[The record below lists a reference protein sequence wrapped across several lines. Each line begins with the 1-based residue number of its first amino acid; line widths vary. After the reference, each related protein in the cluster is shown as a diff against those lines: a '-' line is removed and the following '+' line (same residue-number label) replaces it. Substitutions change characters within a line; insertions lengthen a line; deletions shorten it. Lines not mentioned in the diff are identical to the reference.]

1 MSTTLAALSL
11 ARRGAAA
18 LVVALPVIA
27 FLVRGGLADPGS
39 VPAGRGVWETT
50 VGSLLLGLSAAGGAT
65 LLAIPAAMVLGR
77 RAGSGLLVGLC
88 LVPLLVPSYV
98 LAIGWYPVLGSR
110 GLLGGLSSPAPL
122 HTPVGAGL
130 VQAFQLWPIPALLG
144 AAALA
149 RADARLDE
157 AARLLAGRGLALR
170 LAMPGLGAGFAV
182 ALVLSAGDFGVSG
195 CFTLPTVS
203 EEVYARYS
211 SLRDHRA
218 AALAALP
225 LILLLP
231 PLLLVAVRTSGRMR
245 ASDQRPWKDAG
256 PVSRAAFLL
265 VLAVAVG
272 VPVGYLVRTGGA
284 IVPKVASLHAGE
296 IGSTLLY
303 AGFGT
308 LLGGALAILG
318 TGVRSRALVEAGF
331 LLPFAL
337 PGVITGLGVLA
348 LDRAAHGGL
357 RDALGG
363 GTLLV
368 LGIAVRV
375 AWLPW
380 KAIDLTLVTGPDPA
394 LEAAAV
400 HGAGPLARWCRI
412 LAPRSAPA
420 FAAGLAAAFLLAV
433 GEIGVVVLLLPPGDS
448 TLSVRIFDMIHYG
461 YNANVAALCLVMA
474 GVLVLA
480 VPLVV
485 SARDAW
491 RRA

>member
-1 MSTTLAALSL
+1 MPTLAILSS

-18 LVVALPVIA
+18 LVVAMPVIA
-27 FLVRGGLADPGS
+27 FLVRGLLAEPGP

-50 VGSLLLGLSAAGGAT
+50 IGSLLLGLSAAGGAT
-65 LLAIPAAMVLGR
+65 LLGIPAAMVLGR
-77 RAGSGLLVGLC
+77 RAGSGLLLGLC

-98 LAIGWYPVLGSR
+98 LAIGWYPVLGTR
-110 GLLGGLSSPAPL
+110 GLLGGLSYPAPL
-122 HTPVGAGL
+122 HTPLGAGL

-149 RADARLDE
+149 RSDARLDE
-157 AARLLAGRGLALR
+157 AARLLAGRGMALR
-170 LAMPGLGAGFAV
+170 LSAPGLGAGFAV

-195 CFTLPTVS
+195 CFTLATVS

-211 SLRDHRA
+211 SLFDPRA
-218 AALAALP
+218 AAIAALP
-225 LILLLP
+225 LVLLLP
-231 PLLLVAVRTSGRMR
+231 PLLLAAVRTTGRVR
-245 ASDQRPWKDAG
+245 ASDQRPWRDAG
-256 PVSRAAFLL
+256 AASQATFLL
-265 VLAVAVG
+265 VLAIAVG
-272 VPVGYLVRTGGA
+272 VPVGYLVRTGGPS
-284 IVPKVASLHAGE
+284 VPQVASLHAGE
-296 IGSTLLY
+296 VGSTLNY
-303 AGFGT
+303 AGLGT
-308 LLGGALAILG
+308 LVGGALAILG
-318 TGVRSRALVEAGF
+318 SGRRLRLLVEGGF

-337 PGVITGLGVLA
+337 PGVITGIGILA

-363 GTLLV
+363 STLLV

-380 KAIDLTLVTGPDPA
+380 KAIDLTLVAGPDPSM
-394 LEAAAV
+394 EAAAV
-400 HGAGPLARWCRI
+400 HGARPLARWWRI
-412 LAPRSAPA
+412 VVPRSAPA

-433 GEIGVVVLLLPPGDS
+433 GEIGVVVLLLPPGES

-480 VPLVV
+480 VPLAVT
-485 SARDAW
+485 ARDVW